1 MQLYRGLGSLRSW
14 AARAPRRQM
23 VLRHHLVNQIV
34 WTLFSLL
41 RLCAR
46 AGCLLCEHFSLRRLL
61 TLSFKD
67 PEYALRTLLISEL
80 RLRKFV

>member
-14 AARAPRRQM
+14 AAFRR
-23 VLRHHLVNQIV
+23 HLVNQIV

>member
-14 AARAPRRQM
+14 AARALRRQM
-23 VLRHHLVNQIV
+23 VNIV

>member
-14 AARAPRRQM
+14 VARALRRQM
-23 VLRHHLVNQIV
+23 VLRACC
-34 WTLFSLL
+34 SLL

-67 PEYALRTLLISEL
+67 PEYALKTLLTLEL
-80 RLRKFV
+80 RLQKFV